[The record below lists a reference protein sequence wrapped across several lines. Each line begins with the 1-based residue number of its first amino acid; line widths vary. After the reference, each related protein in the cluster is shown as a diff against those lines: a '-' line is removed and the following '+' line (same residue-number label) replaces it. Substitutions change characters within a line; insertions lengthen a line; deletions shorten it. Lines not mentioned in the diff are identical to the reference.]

1 MKILQELLNQEI
13 MLFRAALDTE
23 RRKRRA
29 IMGADGKRLNELTAK
44 TELFLTEARSIED
57 QREAAVR
64 ALIDRYGIQDRYET
78 LTLRRLVRLVET
90 EAPAESIGLKD
101 AAEEFRSTVFALKRE
116 SAENNRLMADTRN
129 RIHDL
134 LTGISDPAEEDKTYN
149 PTNSATAKK
158 QQGSAKALL
167 LNANA

>member
-1 MKILQELLNQEI
+1 MQTLEELLNQEL

-29 IMGADGKRLNELTAK
+29 ILSADGKRLNELTAK
-44 TELFLTEARSIED
+44 TEMFLNEAQALEGK
-57 QREAAVR
+57 REIAVR
-64 ALIDRYGIQDRYET
+64 AMIDRYKIEDSHET
-78 LTLRRLVRLVET
+78 LTLRRVVRLI
-90 EAPAESIGLKD
+90 EANADPAESMGLKD
-101 AAEEFRSTVFALKRE
+101 VAEEFRSTVFALKRE
-116 SAENNRLMADTRN
+116 SAENNQLMSDTRH

-149 PTNSATAKK
+149 PANKASAKK
-158 QQGSAKALL
+158 NQSSKALL